1 MRILYLSSSTIPS
14 RAANSV
20 HVMKMCQAFAVNG
33 HEVTL
38 LAKRPLSPPITNDY
52 DHYGV
57 TPSFQISKCPPSPAP
72 FLNRLWIFYEMLW
85 VRRQVA
91 NIPSPDLLYARRIY
105 NLAVLAHLRI
115 PMILELHDLPHHRL
129 LKSLIGWLIRQ
140 PHFVRLI
147 VISAAL
153 RDAVQEIYPDLPPE
167 KLVVAHDGA
176 DELPINMAAANLRL
190 PGRPGAFRVGY
201 VGHLYPG
208 RGIEIIIALAGQVP
222 EIDFHIVGGDE
233 ADIHHW
239 QQQYRGDNL
248 FFHGY
253 TPPKEVSQYT
263 TLFDVVLAPYQRKV
277 LGVGR
282 DRDTAR
288 WMSPLKIFEYMAA
301 GKAIVCSD
309 LAPLREVLRHRENAL
324 LCPPDD
330 ATAWV
335 KAVGEL
341 ETDADL
347 RSRLG
352 EQALQQFQTHY
363 TWQKRAESVLAGL

>member
-20 HVMKMCQAFAVNG
+20 HVMKMCQALAANG
-33 HEVTL
+33 HEATL
-38 LAKRPLSPPITNDY
+38 LAKRPLSPPTTNDY

-57 TPSFQISKCPPSPAP
+57 APSFHISKCPLPPAP
-72 FLNRLWIFYEMLW
+72 FLNRFWIFYEMLW

-91 NIPSPDLLYARRIY
+91 HMPSPDLLYARRIY
-105 NLAVLAHLRI
+105 NLAALASLRI

-140 PHFVRLI
+140 PHFVRLV

-153 RDAVQEIYPDLPPE
+153 GDAVQEIYPDLPPE

-176 DELPINMAAANLRL
+176 DELAIHVTAAEPRL

-208 RGIEIIIALAGQVP
+208 RGIDIITALAEQLP
-222 EIDFHIVGGDE
+222 EIDFHIIGGDE
-233 ADIHHW
+233 ADIHYW
-239 QQQYRGDNL
+239 QQQYPGDNL

-253 TPPKEVSQYT
+253 APPKEVSQYT
-263 TLFDVVLAPYQRKV
+263 SQFDVVLAPYQRKV
-277 LGVGR
+277 LGAGR

-335 KAVGEL
+335 KAVSEL
-341 ETDADL
+341 KTDADL
-347 RSRLG
+347 RLRLG

>member
-1 MRILYLSSSTIPS
+1 MKIVYLSSSTIPS

-20 HVMKMCQAFAVNG
+20 HVMKMCQAFAANG

-38 LAKRPLSPPITNDY
+38 LARRPSTTHIANDY

-57 TPSFQISKCPPSPAP
+57 TPSFNILKCPPPPAP
-72 FLNRLWIFYEMLW
+72 FLSQFWIFYDMLW

-91 NIPSPDLLYARRIY
+91 CMSSPDLLYARRIY
-105 NLAVLAHLRI
+105 NLAALAPLRI
-115 PMILELHDLPHHRL
+115 PMILELHDLPHHRA

-140 PHFVRLI
+140 PHFARLI

-153 RDAVQEIYPDLPPE
+153 RDAFREIYPYLPPD
-167 KLVVAHDGA
+167 KLLVAHDGA
-176 DELPINMAAANLRL
+176 DELPIKMAAVSLRL

-208 RGIEIIIALAGQVP
+208 RGIDVIIALAGQLP
-222 EIDFHIVGGDE
+222 DIDFHIVGGDE
-233 ADIHHW
+233 ADIQHW
-239 QQQYRGDNL
+239 QNQYRGDNL

-253 TPPKEVSQYT
+253 TPPKAVSQYT
-263 TLFDVVLAPYQRKV
+263 SQFDVVLAPYQRKV

-301 GKAIVCSD
+301 GKALVCTD

-330 ATAWV
+330 TMAWV
-335 KAVGEL
+335 KAVSEL
-341 ETDADL
+341 KADADL
-347 RSRLG
+347 RIRLG
-352 EQALQQFQTHY
+352 KQALQQFQAHY